1 MDGRET
7 PRNHHEMS
15 LINNLYA
22 SFVNLEVRSD
32 RLQHMQRQLRRIG
45 MKAIRQ
51 KGILPQEVKGDR
63 TKYKTMLN
71 RTPGALGCHLSQV
84 EVMKKAL
91 AVGKH
96 AFVMEDDVVFCTD
109 FNERLEYIER
119 FLEGREW
126 DVFWLGGTFHSNP
139 PVWHKD
145 KDVERTEDPRIL
157 RTYGIWS
164 TYAYIVNVSSIDR
177 VIRLLDENV
186 HDSPGIDTLF
196 IKLQPQLQT
205 FCFIPGCVKQFD
217 NKSNIGTGMTVFSN
231 FAKLGDYWYQETM
244 HDFNPDKLRLP

>member
-1 MDGRET
+1 
-7 PRNHHEMS
+7 MS

-22 SFVNLEVRSD
+22 SFVNLDIRDD
-32 RLQHMQRQLRRIG
+32 RLRHMQKQFRRIG
-45 MKAIRQ
+45 LRAVRQ
-51 KGILPQEVKGDR
+51 KGILPHEVKGDR
-63 TKYKTMLN
+63 SKYKAMLN
-71 RTPGALGCHLSQV
+71 RTPGALGCHMSQV

-91 AVGKH
+91 DIGKH
-96 AFVMEDDVVFCTD
+96 AFVMEDDLVFCTD

-119 FLEGREW
+119 FLDGREW
-126 DVFWLGGTFHSNP
+126 DVFWLGATFHSNP

-145 KDVERTEDPRIL
+145 KDAERTEDPRIL

-164 TYAYIVNVSSIDR
+164 TYAYIVNHSSISK
-177 VIRLLDENV
+177 IINLLDENV

-196 IKLQPQLQT
+196 IKLQPQLNT

-231 FAKLGDYWYQETM
+231 FASLGAYWYQETM
-244 HDFNPDKLRLP
+244 HDFNPDKLKLP